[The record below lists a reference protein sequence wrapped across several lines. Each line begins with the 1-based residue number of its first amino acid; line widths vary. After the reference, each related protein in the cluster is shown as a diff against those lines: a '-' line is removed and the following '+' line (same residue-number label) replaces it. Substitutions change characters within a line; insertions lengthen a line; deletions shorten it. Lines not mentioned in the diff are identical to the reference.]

1 MTIALVTAQNDDP
14 CSDTAV
20 ARIKDT
26 DDALNQTTTVTGYL
40 VTLTL
45 TLTFETW
52 TVFIRSL
59 VAMTRDLFDG
69 LATEVRQVIGLTL
82 DDCHEAGMC
91 LGDPTACV

>member
-14 CSDTAV
+14 SSDTAV
-20 ARIKDT
+20 TRIKDT

-40 VTLTL
+40 V

>member
-40 VTLTL
+40 VTLT
-45 TLTFETW
+45 FETW

-59 VAMTRDLFDG
+59 VAMTQDLFDG
-69 LATEVRQVIGLTL
+69 LATEVRQVIGLTIV
-82 DDCHEAGMC
+82 DYHEAGMC

>member
-26 DDALNQTTTVTGYL
+26 DDALNQRATVTGYL
-40 VTLTL
+40 V

-69 LATEVRQVIGLTL
+69 LATEVRQVIGLTM
-82 DDCHEAGMC
+82 DDYHEAGMC
-91 LGDPTACV
+91 LGDPTAWV